1 MGGVSASVSEG
12 SKKGRGLHRQT
23 VIYRSVSPSV
33 GPTLGRFAL
42 IAGWGER
49 VGTAFSRQFTLSIK
63 DVMAASVF
71 HLESLFFLRSKL
83 TFNLL
88 ECKWLLKSVIIF
100 SKEAAPPPH
109 S

>member
-23 VIYRSVSPSV
+23 VIYRSVSLSV
-33 GPTLGRFAL
+33 SLTLGSFAL

-63 DVMAASVF
+63 DVMTANMF
-71 HLESLFFLRSKL
+71 HLECLFSSSFFFLLSKH

-88 ECKWLLKSVIIF
+88 ECKWSF
-100 SKEAAPPPH
+100 
-109 S
+109 